1 MNSCLIILVIFIR
14 SFRVILFFLIRNER
28 LNLFL
33 GTIMSGLFVLCCCC
47 GRTRYDEECDGD
59 TKFCSFVMNCVI
71 GLSQFATIILCLVG
85 WCWSIG
91 WGITLI
97 SVSSKFLKAQQDQIW
112 DENMTS
118 SYLQKTGLLLANLAD
133 QPIRGQFFGRK
144 ELDIIFSSQM

>member
-1 MNSCLIILVIFIR
+1 MNSCLIIFVIFIR
-14 SFRVILFFLIRNER
+14 SFKVILFFLIRNER

-118 SYLQKTGLLLANLAD
+118 STPGSNGDQIRYLKAISNSCG
-133 QPIRGQFFGRK
+133 RGSIGPKLNF
-144 ELDIIFSSQM
+144 

>member
-1 MNSCLIILVIFIR
+1 MWYIFCLFYRLGSKKELYTSLIWKKNYNLRMNSCLIILVIFIR

-97 SVSSKFLKAQQDQIW
+97 SVSSKFLKA
-112 DENMTS
+112 
-118 SYLQKTGLLLANLAD
+118 
-133 QPIRGQFFGRK
+133 
-144 ELDIIFSSQM
+144 

>member
-1 MNSCLIILVIFIR
+1 MVECCRALAIDPKLIVRDSPVRAAIPILPMPLATLCFV
-14 SFRVILFFLIRNER
+14 
-28 LNLFL
+28 LNLLVPGF

-97 SVSSKFLKAQQDQIW
+97 SVSSKFLKA
-112 DENMTS
+112 
-118 SYLQKTGLLLANLAD
+118 
-133 QPIRGQFFGRK
+133 
-144 ELDIIFSSQM
+144 

>member
-144 ELDIIFSSQM
+144 ELDIIFSSQI

>member
-1 MNSCLIILVIFIR
+1 MWYIFCLFYRLGSKKKLYTSLIWKKNYNLRMNSCLIILVIFIR

-97 SVSSKFLKAQQDQIW
+97 SVSSKFLKA
-112 DENMTS
+112 
-118 SYLQKTGLLLANLAD
+118 
-133 QPIRGQFFGRK
+133 
-144 ELDIIFSSQM
+144 

>member
-1 MNSCLIILVIFIR
+1 
-14 SFRVILFFLIRNER
+14 
-28 LNLFL
+28 
-33 GTIMSGLFVLCCCC
+33 MSGLFVLCCCC

-97 SVSSKFLKAQQDQIW
+97 SVSSKFQCFLGLHKNHQIL
-112 DENMTS
+112 MV
-118 SYLQKTGLLLANLAD
+118 NLAH
-133 QPIRGQFFGRK
+133 PTCVLVSFCL
-144 ELDIIFSSQM
+144 ELKI

>member
-1 MNSCLIILVIFIR
+1 MIGPHDASQSKNANLN
-14 SFRVILFFLIRNER
+14 ILFFSDQKMMRF
-28 LNLFL
+28 NLFS

-97 SVSSKFLKAQQDQIW
+97 SVSSKF
-112 DENMTS
+112 
-118 SYLQKTGLLLANLAD
+118 Y
-133 QPIRGQFFGRK
+133 FFR
-144 ELDIIFSSQM
+144 